1 MLYIWVGRA
10 WLELDDSVWFGN
22 QWCCKLQVFLWLIQR
37 LSLSLNSYGCQV
49 DADGYWV
56 VNAYSIEIAMYFSS
70 NSYDCHVDADR
81 YWVVNA
87 YSIEIA
93 MKWKNI
99 SEHDW
104 AMKCWI
110 GCFKAIIF
118 SPLAYYNYCCCTATA
133 SSEKFIRSFFWLD
146 Q

>member
-1 MLYIWVGRA
+1 M
-10 WLELDDSVWFGN
+10 
-22 QWCCKLQVFLWLIQR
+22 
-37 LSLSLNSYGCQV
+37 NSYGCQV
-49 DADGYWV
+49 DAAGYWV
-56 VNAYSIEIAMYFSS
+56 VNAYSIEIAMYLSS

-110 GCFKAIIF
+110 GCFEAIIF
-118 SPLAYYNYCCCTATA
+118 SPLAYYNYCCCIATA
-133 SSEKFIRSFFWLD
+133 SSEKFMRSLFLAWPIEKIKVGYMTKTFWVACTISGLAYGEYHIGAYVHIEV
-146 Q
+146 